1 MSANGQTIIQQME
14 LFAPKAYAVPDDKI
28 GLQVGTLNKPVNHV
42 MVTLDVSEAVVDE
55 AIANG
60 VELIIAHHAV
70 IYRPLKDLR
79 TESAQGRVLEKCI
92 KNNIAVYVA
101 HTNLDVTPGGI
112 NDLLAY
118 TFGLSETQPLDK
130 VYEDQVMKLVVY
142 IPTGYLEAVRTA
154 VFAVGAGRVGKY
166 RDCGFSVEG
175 QGTFKPGVGSKP
187 YIGEIGKMTN
197 ADEIRFETIFLK
209 SQQRKVVQAMIKAHP
224 YEEVAF
230 DIFPIDAPGVSY
242 GLGRVGKLPR
252 TMTLGDLVEQVK
264 ERLDVPALRY
274 VGNPDWIVK
283 KMAVLGG
290 SGGRYVNASIY
301 AGADVLLTGDID
313 YHTAQ
318 DAEAA
323 GLALI
328 DPGHHIEKIMK
339 GAVADTLRAA
349 FKRNKMDVKITA
361 SSISTEPFKFA

>member
-14 LFAPKAYAVPDDKI
+14 LFAPKGYAVPDDKI
-28 GLQVGTLNKPVNHV
+28 GLQVGTLNKPVSHV
-42 MVTLDVSEAVVDE
+42 LVTLDVSEAVVDE

-79 TESAQGRVLEKCI
+79 TESPQGRVLEKCI
-92 KNNIAVYVA
+92 KHNIAVYVA

-112 NDLLAY
+112 NDMLANA
-118 TFGLSETQPLDK
+118 FDLSETQPLDK
-130 VYEDQVMKLVVY
+130 VYEDHFMKLVVY
-142 IPTGYLEAVRTA
+142 IPSSHFEGVQSAI
-154 VFAVGAGRVGKY
+154 FAAGAGQVGNY
-166 RDCGFSVEG
+166 AECGFAIAG
-175 QGTFKPGVGSKP
+175 KGTFTPGPESQP
-187 YIGEIGKMTN
+187 FAGELGKREN
-197 ADEIRFETIFLK
+197 ADEIRFETVFLK
-209 SQQRKVVQAMIKAHP
+209 SRQRKVVQAMIKAHP
-224 YEEVAF
+224 YEEVAY
-230 DIFPIDAPGVSY
+230 DIFGIDVPGVSY
-242 GLGRVGKLPR
+242 GLGRVGKLPQ
-252 TMTLGDLVEQVK
+252 TMTLGELIEQVK
-264 ERLDVPALRY
+264 VRLDVPALRY

-339 GAVADTLRAA
+339 VAVADVLRVA
-349 FKRNKMDVKITA
+349 FGRNKMDVKITA
-361 SSISTEPFKFA
+361 STISTEPFKFA

>member
-14 LFAPKAYAVPDDKI
+14 LFAPKVYAVPDDKI
-28 GLQVGTLNKPVNHV
+28 GLQIGTLNKPVSHV

-79 TESAQGRVLEKCI
+79 TESPQGRVLEKCI
-92 KNNIAVYVA
+92 KHNIAVYVA

-112 NDLLAY
+112 NDMLANA
-118 TFGLSETQPLDK
+118 FELNETQPLDK
-130 VYEDQVMKLVVY
+130 VYEDQLMKLVVY
-142 IPTGYLEAVRTA
+142 VPSSHLETVSSA
-154 VFAVGAGRVGKY
+154 VFAAGAGEIGKY
-166 RDCGFSVEG
+166 AGCGFSVDG
-175 QGTFKPGVGSKP
+175 MGTFTPGPGSNP
-187 YIGEIGKMTN
+187 YIGQIGIKETLE
-197 ADEIRFETIFLK
+197 EIRFETVFLK
-209 SQQRKVVQAMIKAHP
+209 SKQRKIVQAMIKAHP
-224 YEEVAF
+224 YDEVAY
-230 DIFPIDAPGVSY
+230 DIFAIDVPGVSY
-242 GLGRVGKLPR
+242 GLGRVGKLPH
-252 TMTLGDLVEQVK
+252 TMTLGELIEQVK

-339 GAVADTLRAA
+339 GAVADVLRAA
-349 FKRNKMDVKITA
+349 FQRNKMDVKITA